1 MTEAETI
8 KAAQNGNL
16 AAFNRLVM
24 TYQGLAFNVAA
35 RVMGDADAAADATQD
50 AFIKAFKAIKQY
62 RGGSF
67 KSWLMRIV
75 SNTCYDRLRYEQRR
89 PHEPL
94 EPEDGESDHAPHLLD
109 PADPPE
115 TQVEQH
121 EMAQMIQHA
130 INQLPPDQRLILVL
144 SDVEGFSYQEIAETT
159 NLALGTVKSRLS
171 RARTRLRDI
180 LRGQELLPAQY
191 RQ

>member
-35 RVMGDADAAADATQD
+35 RVMGDADAAADATQE

-75 SNTCYDRLRYEQRR
+75 SNTCYDQLRYEQRR

-94 EPEDGESDHAPHLLD
+94 SPEDGEIDHTPHLFD
-109 PADPPE
+109 PVDPPE

-121 EMAQMIQHA
+121 EMAQMIQRA

-144 SDVEGFSYQEIAETT
+144 SDVEGFSYQEIAEATD
-159 NLALGTVKSRLS
+159 LALGTVKSRLS

-180 LRGQELLPAQY
+180 LREQELLPAQY
-191 RQ
+191 RL

>member
-8 KAAQNGNL
+8 KAAQSGNL

-35 RVMGDADAAADATQD
+35 RVMGDADAAADATQE

-94 EPEDGESDHAPHLLD
+94 SPEDGESDHAPHLLD

-115 TQVEQH
+115 KQVEQR

-130 INQLPPDQRLILVL
+130 ITQLPPDQRLILVL

-159 NLALGTVKSRLS
+159 GIALGTVKSRLS

-180 LRGQELLPAQY
+180 LRRQELLPARY